1 MAFMKKLSKAEE
13 KRLVICRERAFDL
26 MKRIEELAAILRK
39 KEWPGAEVL
48 LAQQRCVLN
57 IHKLLEGM
65 ENHQFLIS
73 NVDDITYEI
82 LYGK

>member
-13 KRLVICRERAFDL
+13 KRLFICRERAFDL
-26 MKRIEELAAILRK
+26 MKRMEELAAILRK

-57 IHKLLEGM
+57 IHKLLEGI
-65 ENHQFLIS
+65 ENNQFLIS

>member
-1 MAFMKKLSKAEE
+1 MKKLSKCEE

-26 MKRIEELAAILRK
+26 IKRIEELVVILRK

-48 LAQQRCVLN
+48 LAQQRCVSN
-57 IHKLLEGM
+57 IHKLLVGM

-73 NVDDITYEI
+73 KVDDRQTKSYTQ
-82 LYGK
+82 

>member
-1 MAFMKKLSKAEE
+1 MKKLSKAEE

-26 MKRIEELAAILRK
+26 IKRMEELVVILRK

-48 LAQQRCVLN
+48 LAQQRYVSD

-65 ENHQFLIS
+65 ENNQFLIS
-73 NVDDITYEI
+73 KIDDIT
-82 LYGK
+82 

>member
-1 MAFMKKLSKAEE
+1 MKKLSKYEE

-26 MKRIEELAAILRK
+26 MKRMEELAVILRK

-48 LAQQRCVLN
+48 LAQQRCVSN
-57 IHKLLEGM
+57 IHKLLEGI

-73 NVDDITYEI
+73 KVDDMTNEI
-82 LYGK
+82 L

>member
-1 MAFMKKLSKAEE
+1 MAFLGKKLSKAEE

-26 MKRIEELAAILRK
+26 MKRMEELAVILRK

-48 LAQQRCVLN
+48 LAQQRSVSN
-57 IHKLLEGM
+57 IHELLEGM

-73 NVDDITYEI
+73 KVDDMTSE
-82 LYGK
+82 